1 MLHLIAENVMLK
13 HIFLIIR
20 REFMERVARKSF
32 IITTLLMPVLMVAMM
47 VVPSLVMIMSGPE
60 NKNIAVVD
68 NSGVIAAHL
77 ENEDGLK
84 FMSVNAPVDSLKY
97 SEDYDAVL
105 VLDQDVVEQ
114 PQNVLI
120 FSHGQLSLQTES
132 AIRDQLNNII
142 EDRRI
147 DQYQIDDL
155 KKIMEDVKV
164 EVNIQTFD
172 VDSTDEKSTSSMV
185 SYGLGLFMM
194 IMLYTFI
201 MLYGQMVMTSIIE
214 EKGNRVLEIVVSS
227 VKPTHLM
234 LGKILGIGSVA
245 VAQVAIWAV
254 LIFSFMKFGMP
265 AISDSLSTEAAND
278 VDFMSMMSIVSDT
291 GYIMSLFGYLVLFL
305 IGGYLFYSSIYAAI
319 GSAVDN
325 IQDASQLQSLA
336 VVPIILGLVLSMTV
350 VADPNSTLA
359 TWLSII
365 PFTSPLIMMTRLPFG
380 VSVIETV
387 ASLVVLYA
395 STLLMVWI
403 SAKIYRVGIFM
414 YGKKPSF
421 KELIRWARYK

>member
-1 MLHLIAENVMLK
+1 MLK

-278 VDFMSMMSIVSDT
+278 VDFMSMMSIVNDT

>member
-1 MLHLIAENVMLK
+1 
-13 HIFLIIR
+13 
-20 REFMERVARKSF
+20 MERVARKSF
-32 IITTLLMPVLMVAMM
+32 IITTLLMPILMVALM
-47 VVPSLVMIMSGPE
+47 VLPSLVMIMTGPE

-68 NSGVIAAHL
+68 NSGLIAAHL
-77 ENEDGLK
+77 ENEDELK
-84 FMSVNAPVDSLKY
+84 FVRVTEPVDSAKY
-97 SEDYDAVL
+97 NEDYDAVL
-105 VLDQDVVEQ
+105 VLDEDVVQQ

-120 FSHGQLSLQTES
+120 FSHGSLSVQTENE
-132 AIRDQLNNII
+132 IRSQLESII
-142 EDRRI
+142 EDIRI
-147 DQYQIDDL
+147 DQYEISDL

-164 EVNIQTFD
+164 EVNVQTFD
-172 VDSTDEKSTSSMV
+172 LDSSDQKSTSSIV
-185 SYGLGLFMM
+185 SYMLGLLMM
-194 IMLYTFI
+194 LMLYMFI

-245 VAQVAIWAV
+245 VTQVAIWAV
-254 LIFSFMKFGMP
+254 LVFAFMKLGMP
-265 AISDSLSTEAAND
+265 AISSSMSAEAAGD
-278 VDFMSMMSIVSDT
+278 VDLMSVMNMVSDT

-336 VVPIILGLVLSMTV
+336 IAPIMLGMILSMTV

-359 TWLSII
+359 TWFSII
-365 PFTSPLIMMTRLPFG
+365 PFTSPLIMMSRLPFG
-380 VSVIETV
+380 VSALEIVS
-387 ASLVVLYA
+387 SLVVLYA
-395 STLLMVWI
+395 STLAMVWI

>member
-1 MLHLIAENVMLK
+1 
-13 HIFLIIR
+13 
-20 REFMERVARKSF
+20 
-32 IITTLLMPVLMVAMM
+32 MPVLMVAMM

-68 NSGVIAAHL
+68 NSGLIAAHL
-77 ENEDGLK
+77 ENEDELK
-84 FMSVNAPVDSLKY
+84 FVRVTEPVDSVKY
-97 SEDYDAVL
+97 NEDYDAVL
-105 VLDQDVVEQ
+105 VLDEDVVQQ

-120 FSHGQLSLQTES
+120 FSHGSLSVQTENE
-132 AIRDQLNNII
+132 IRSQLESII
-142 EDRRI
+142 EDIRI
-147 DQYQIDDL
+147 DQYEISDL

-164 EVNIQTFD
+164 EVNVQTFD
-172 VDSTDEKSTSSMV
+172 LDSSDQKSTSSIV
-185 SYGLGLFMM
+185 SYMLGLLMM
-194 IMLYTFI
+194 LMLYMFI

-245 VAQVAIWAV
+245 VTQVAIWAV
-254 LIFSFMKFGMP
+254 LVFAFMKLGMP
-265 AISDSLSTEAAND
+265 AISSSMSAEAAGD
-278 VDFMSMMSIVSDT
+278 VDLMSVMNMVSDT

-336 VVPIILGLVLSMTV
+336 IAPIMLGMILSMTV

-359 TWLSII
+359 TWFSII
-365 PFTSPLIMMTRLPFG
+365 PFTSPLIMMSRLPFG
-380 VSVIETV
+380 VSALEIVS
-387 ASLVVLYA
+387 SLVVLYA
-395 STLLMVWI
+395 STLAMVWI